1 MAAITFTTKT
11 KEAFL
16 RKQDFL
22 NSMLFRLDNSELTN
36 WKRLWLNRLEYIS

>member
-1 MAAITFTTKT
+1 MITFPAKT

-22 NSMLFRLDNSELTN
+22 NSMLFRLDNTVN
-36 WKRLWLNRLEYIS
+36 